1 MKASKNAHDWHC
13 EDHDTYGWRGEACP
27 LCPKARGEAEMIEQ
41 LKAENAEWKEK
52 AARWCEA
59 YYKTVNRKENIS
71 FALGIAVLIILGLV
85 GLYINGWLPR

>member
-41 LKAENAEWKEK
+41 LEAENAGLRRRLAEVDKVLSDVLDAW
-52 AARWCEA
+52 AAR
-59 YYKTVNRKENIS
+59 S
-71 FALGIAVLIILGLV
+71 
-85 GLYINGWLPR
+85 NGDDA

>member
-41 LKAENAEWKEK
+41 LEAENAGLRRRLAEVDNVLSDVLDAW
-52 AARWCEA
+52 AAR
-59 YYKTVNRKENIS
+59 S
-71 FALGIAVLIILGLV
+71 
-85 GLYINGWLPR
+85 NGDDA